1 MKCSKKSI
9 LICVIS
15 LSTASI
21 LIGWK
26 IKPVE
31 LVDNKL
37 LIDLDSVIHE
47 SSWGQEGFPDN
58 ISTNETS
65 EEPKEKDIDSK
76 IPHDIDLSN
85 MEMNALS
92 ISIQGE
98 KIILDDLEIK
108 DVETL
113 KNILSQKIDKTVS
126 ISLEDDYA
134 ESHLYKKVYQMIEQ
148 LQSENIFEFNEIV
161 R

>member
-1 MKCSKKSI
+1 MKCSKNSI
-9 LICVIS
+9 LICIIS

-58 ISTNETS
+58 ISDNETS

-76 IPHDIDLSN
+76 IPHDTDLSN
-85 MEMNALS
+85 MEKNTLS